1 MKLASKRVKQAA
13 SYSVEEKVYIK
24 NLFLLCV
31 LGMALVA
38 AKPVYAA
45 DKQQGAE
52 TASNTIFV
60 TATRSDEKETD
71 IAASTGKKGAD
82 EIALDNPLL
91 QKELLNSIAGVR
103 VTQTGSTIGHMTSIR
118 MPTNTGPYYLFLQD
132 GIPVQSSGFFNHNG
146 LAYTNYGTAGSTEV
160 LKGAGTALYGSDAV
174 AATINVQSI
183 PVGTKKGFYVKP
195 EYGSDGYW
203 RAGIGGGIEIGDNA
217 DLSIS
222 ASHMNSDGWRDHTK
236 ARRDEFTLQH
246 VVDLNESNTLKTIV
260 AYNKSVVEMT
270 GSLIGETE
278 FYNNTTSV
286 GDIQA
291 ALNSGQEITRKF
303 DFARLSSEWTNE
315 SFGDTKI
322 SAIAYL
328 RSNRNRY
335 TATWQPNLPVNDSKE
350 KTIGVMLKADITTG
364 IWRNIIGLD
373 FDYTQTNRTYDQLT
387 NFVPA
392 RFGSPVAAGKIY
404 DYDVNYSA
412 IAPYL
417 RSELMLTERLKVAA
431 GVRFDRNA
439 FDYTNNTVD
448 GQYAVS
454 SYFRPGDNNDHT
466 FTHVS
471 PKAELSFALTDEHS
485 VYARYANG
493 FRIPQ
498 ASRLYMLRTNNIAF
512 SLNPETS
519 DTFEIGYKMATERH
533 LFAVSLYQMTIND
546 TIVRR
551 QNAARERYYE
561 NGGKTTHKGVEV
573 SLSSRLL
580 DDLTAKVAYSYTKH
594 KYVNDMTYNNNDQAQ
609 APQDTANVRLIYSP
623 SQLQGLS
630 IMLEWEHAGAWW
642 LDDANT
648 KKYGGFNIA
657 NIKINYRPNESF
669 SLFVKANNL
678 TNKVYAESASIS
690 FGKEKY
696 TPAAPRQFF
705 AGFEYKMGG

>member
-1 MKLASKRVKQAA
+1 MKSASKRMKQAE
-13 SYSVEEKVYIK
+13 SCSVEEKVYGK
-24 NLFLLCV
+24 NVV
-31 LGMALVA
+31 LSCALGVALVA
-38 AKPVYAA
+38 AIPVYAA
-45 DKQQGAE
+45 DEQQDTE

-71 IAASTGKKGAD
+71 IAASTGKKAAD
-82 EIALDNPLL
+82 EIALDNPSL
-91 QKELLNSIAGVR
+91 QKELFNSIAGVR

-183 PVGTKKGFYVKP
+183 QPGSKKGFYVKP

-203 RAGIGGGIEIGDNA
+203 RAGIGGGIEIGDSA

-222 ASHMNSDGWRDHTK
+222 ASHMNNDGWRDHTQAK
-236 ARRDEFTLQH
+236 RDEFTLQH
-246 VVDLNESNTLKTIV
+246 VIDLNDSNTLKTIA
-260 AYNKSVVEMT
+260 AYNKSVAEMS
-270 GSLIGETE
+270 GSLIGEAE

-286 GDIQA
+286 GDIQT
-291 ALNSGQEITRKF
+291 ALNSGQDITRKF
-303 DFARLSSEWTNE
+303 DFARLSTEWTNE
-315 SFGDTKI
+315 SFENTQI
-322 SAIAYL
+322 SAIAYV

-350 KTIGVMLKADITTG
+350 KTVGAMLKADVTTG
-364 IWRNIIGLD
+364 TWRNIIGLD
-373 FDYTQTNRTYDQLT
+373 LDYTQANRTYDQLT
-387 NFVPA
+387 TYVPA
-392 RFGSPVAAGKIY
+392 GWGSTVAAGTIY
-404 DYDVNYSA
+404 DYDVNYTA

-431 GVRFDRNA
+431 GVRYDRNA
-439 FDYTNNTVD
+439 YDYTNNTAD
-448 GQYAVS
+448 GQYAAS
-454 SYFRPGDNNDHT
+454 GYSRPGDNNDPT
-466 FTHVS
+466 FTHLS
-471 PKAELSFALTDEHS
+471 PKAELSFALTGEQS

-498 ASRLYMLRTNNIAF
+498 ASRLYMLKTNNIAF
-512 SLNPETS
+512 TLNPETS
-519 DTFEIGYKMATERH
+519 DTFEIGYKMATARH
-533 LFAVSLYQMTIND
+533 QASVSLYQMTIND
-546 TIVRR
+546 SIVRR
-551 QNAARERYYE
+551 ENAAKERFYV
-561 NGGKTTHKGVEV
+561 NGGKTLHKGVEV
-573 SLSSRLL
+573 SLSSRLF
-580 DDLTAKVAYSYTKH
+580 DELTAKVAYSYTKH
-594 KYVNDMTYNNNDQAQ
+594 KYVNDAVYGNNDQAQ

-630 IMLEWEHAGAWW
+630 MMLEWEHAGSWW
-642 LDDANT
+642 LDDNNT

-657 NIKINYRPNESF
+657 NFKINYQPNESF
-669 SLFVKANNL
+669 SIFVKANNL

-690 FGKEKY
+690 YGKEKY

-705 AGFEYKMGG
+705 AGFEYRMGR